1 MIDANPTNFQ
11 AEVIEASH
19 DRPVLVDFWAPWCAP
34 CGALGP
40 ILEKLEREADG
51 AFKLAKVDGDD
62 NPGLMQAWN
71 VRSLPTVVV
80 FRGGRAVDRF
90 VGARPEGE
98 VRAFLARLEPRPGED
113 LLTRARNLLSLG
125 EWARAAEV
133 LRTVLAL
140 NPSLDAV
147 RATYVRTLL
156 RVGDVALARRA
167 FEPLRGR
174 ARADLKLAAL
184 ATMLEAA
191 EATGDVADEAALR
204 SAVAAAPTD
213 AAARWRLAQWRLAR
227 GLWEPAMEALLEVV
241 RLDRRFGDDA
251 GRRGL
256 LAAFELC
263 DDEALVREFR
273 RRLSAGLHG

>member
-34 CGALGP
+34 CGVLGP
-40 ILEKLEREADG
+40 VLEKLEREAGG
-51 AFKLAKVDGDD
+51 AFKLVKVDADD
-62 NPGLMQAWN
+62 NPALMQAWG

-80 FRGGRAVDRF
+80 FRAGRAVDRF

-113 LLTRARNLLSLG
+113 LLTQARTLLSLG
-125 EWARAAEV
+125 EWPRAAEV

-140 NPSLDAV
+140 NPALDAV

-156 RVGDVALARRA
+156 RLGDVALARRA
-167 FEPLRGR
+167 FEPLRSR

-184 ATMLEAA
+184 SMALEAA
-191 EATGDVADEAALR
+191 EATGDVADEAPLR
-204 SAVAAAPTD
+204 AAVDAAPAD
-213 AAARWRLAQWRLAR
+213 PAARLRLAQWRIAH
-227 GLWEPAMEALLEVV
+227 GAWGPAMDALLDLV
-241 RLDRRFGDDA
+241 RIDRRFGDDA

-263 DDEALVREFR
+263 EDEALVREYR
-273 RRLSAGLHG
+273 RRLSAGLY

>member
-34 CGALGP
+34 CDALGP
-40 ILEKLEREADG
+40 VLERLEREAGG
-51 AFKLAKVDGDD
+51 AFKLVKVDADD
-62 NPGLMQAWN
+62 NPALMQAWG

-80 FRGGRAVDRF
+80 FRAGRAVDRF

-98 VRAFLARLEPRPGED
+98 VRAFLARLEPPPGED
-113 LLTRARNLLSLG
+113 LLTQARTLLALG
-125 EWARAAEV
+125 EWPRAAEV

-156 RVGDVALARRA
+156 RLGDVALARRA
-167 FEPLRGR
+167 FEPLRTR
-174 ARADLKLAAL
+174 ARTDLRLAAL
-184 ATMLEAA
+184 STLLDAA
-191 EATGDVADEAALR
+191 EATGDVADEAPLR
-204 SAVAAAPTD
+204 AAVEAAPAD
-213 AAARWRLAQWRLAR
+213 AAARLRLAQWRIAR
-227 GLWEPAMEALLEVV
+227 GAWGPAMDALLELV

-263 DDEALVREFR
+263 EDEALVRDYR
-273 RRLSAGLHG
+273 RRLSAGLH